1 MLCRVGL
8 YSRGK
13 NGRMLKV
20 DNLETAKKEG
30 RAPWTD
36 VVYDFKDMVWYN
48 DGFPVTEGH
57 SLIVPKEATQERIIK
72 CMELAMKI
80 GNDNVA
86 KGIIDGYNIGI
97 NVGKAAGQ
105 TVMYPHVHLIPR
117 KKGDCENPKG
127 GVRHVIPGKGD
138 YTKNE

>member
-1 MLCRVGL
+1 M
-8 YSRGK
+8 
-13 NGRMLKV
+13 
-20 DNLETAKKEG
+20 
-30 RAPWTD
+30 
-36 VVYDFKDMVWYN
+36 
-48 DGFPVTEGH
+48 
-57 SLIVPKEATQERIIK
+57 IVPKEATQERIIR

-97 NVGKAAGQ
+97 NVGEAAGQ

-127 GVRHVIPGKGD
+127 GVRHVIPSKGD